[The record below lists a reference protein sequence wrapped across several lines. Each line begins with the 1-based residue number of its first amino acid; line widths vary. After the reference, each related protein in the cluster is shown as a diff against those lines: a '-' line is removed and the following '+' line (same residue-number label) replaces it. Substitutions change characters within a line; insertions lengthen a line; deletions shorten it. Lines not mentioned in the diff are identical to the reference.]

1 MWVNKWKKPLILGGF
16 CLGILLLAR
25 HLFPIFFPF
34 LLGAGLAFGS
44 EPVVGLLTT
53 KYRFPRW
60 AGAGIG
66 VTLFFILTAGIL
78 ILLISVLARQLGRLS
93 GLLPQLA
100 DAVSAGLFSLKNW
113 LLQIS
118 GRLPGNMANFLRD
131 SVENMFS
138 DSSSMLQQA
147 VSQVPQVATGLMG
160 TLGQWIFVLFT
171 AILSGYM
178 ISSRLPKIK
187 QWCRSKLPQT
197 WYAQYLPAF
206 RGLRRAAG
214 GWLVAQGKLMGL
226 TFLLLIAGF
235 FLLHIQNVLVVAIL
249 ITLVDA
255 FPILGTGTI
264 LVPWSLI
271 CLLQGD
277 HGRGIGLLGLYVV
290 VWLARSVLEPRILGK
305 ELGLDPL
312 ITLFSVY
319 AGFCIMGIGGM
330 LIAPIVAMLV
340 TQLLKHQT
348 Q

>member
-1 MWVNKWKKPLILGGF
+1 MLQNFPKKALKVLTFAVLFWVISGYLLPLWLPFFLGF
-16 CLGILLLAR
+16 CLAWAAEPMIQLLSSKVRLPRSFSTAISVSSVWILISAVLSLLLAVLVR
-25 HLFPIFFPF
+25 Q
-34 LLGAGLAFGS
+34 GQNLAS
-44 EPVVGLLTT
+44 ILPAIQTALTD
-53 KYRFPRW
+53 
-60 AGAGIG
+60 GIRSLQAWL
-66 VTLFFILTAGIL
+66 TSLTA
-78 ILLISVLARQLGRLS
+78 
-93 GLLPQLA
+93 
-100 DAVSAGLFSLKNW
+100 
-113 LLQIS
+113 
-118 GRLPGNMANFLRD
+118 RLPGQAQAIAATLVGNL
-131 SVENMFS
+131 FS
-138 DSSSMLQQA
+138 EDLPLLQKA
-147 VSQVPQVATGLMG
+147 IEWLPQVVGNLVGSLSKGLF
-160 TLGQWIFVLFT
+160 TAVT

-235 FLLHIQNVLVVAIL
+235 FLLHIQNVMVVAIL